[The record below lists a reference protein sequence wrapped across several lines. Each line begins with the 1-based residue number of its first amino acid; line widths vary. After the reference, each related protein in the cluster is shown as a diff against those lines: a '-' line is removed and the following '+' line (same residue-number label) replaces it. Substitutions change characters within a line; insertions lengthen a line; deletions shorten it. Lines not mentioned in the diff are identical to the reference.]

1 MKTAPIIAVLLALA
15 GLGAWTWQV
24 TTARAALQQHL
35 TRLGTPDV
43 RCSATLWERP
53 RCEAALSPTEKRAVI
68 QALKQDG
75 ARPIQREMAGGRG
88 DVQPQYLCYV
98 QAAEVCFYDLVSA
111 ERASTLVVATRAR

>member
-1 MKTAPIIAVLLALA
+1 MKTAPIIAVLLVLA

-24 TTARAALQQHL
+24 ITTRAALQQQL
-35 TRLGTPDV
+35 TTLRVPDV

-75 ARPIQREMAGGRG
+75 ARPVQRELTGGRG
-88 DVQPQYLCYV
+88 DLQPQYTCYV
-98 QAAEVCFYDLVSA
+98 QAADICFYDLVSA
-111 ERASTLVVATRAR
+111 DRASTLVVATRAR